1 LRDANALV
9 SGRDGYPELSPSAG
23 TARTARAMP
32 DAVNL
37 SLDSRRIGAG
47 TMVDEF
53 ERRKNRV
60 RAKVRAKIK
69 HPYRIL
75 KRVFG
80 FVQACFPGLHAT
92 SSD

>member
-1 LRDANALV
+1 
-9 SGRDGYPELSPSAG
+9 
-23 TARTARAMP
+23 
-32 DAVNL
+32 
-37 SLDSRRIGAG
+37 
-47 TMVDEF
+47 
-53 ERRKNRV
+53 
-60 RAKVRAKIK
+60 VRAKIK